1 MKNLLIYMVSI
12 CCLGLSA
19 CSIHQI
25 DIQQGNV
32 VTPELVAQV
41 KPGMDKKQVIFIL
54 GTPLITDP
62 FHHNRWDYIYLLQP
76 HKGNKER
83 YHISLF
89 FEDDK
94 VVRIENDDIP
104 PPPPGTSHK

>member
-1 MKNLLIYMVSI
+1 MKNLLKYSI
-12 CCLGLSA
+12 CLIFLMNSS

-32 VTPELVAQV
+32 VTPELAAQL

-54 GTPLITDP
+54 GKPLISDI
-62 FHHNRWDYIYLLQP
+62 FHQERWDYLYLLEP
-76 HKGNKER
+76 HKGVNER

-94 VVRIENDDIP
+94 LVRIENDT
-104 PPPPGTSHK
+104 PPPPGN

>member
-1 MKNLLIYMVSI
+1 MKNLLKYAI
-12 CCLGLSA
+12 CLICLMISS

-32 VTPELVAQV
+32 VTPELVAQL

-54 GTPLITDP
+54 GDPLVTDI
-62 FHHNRWDYIYLLQP
+62 FHHDRWDYVYLLQP
-76 HKGNKER
+76 HKGKKEH
-83 YHISLF
+83 YHLSLY

-94 VVRIENDDIP
+94 LVRVEDDTP
-104 PPPPGTSHK
+104 PPPPVK

>member
-1 MKNLLIYMVSI
+1 MKNLQIYLTCLI
-12 CCLGLSA
+12 CLIISS

-32 VTPELVAQV
+32 VTPELVAQL
-41 KPGMDKKQVIFIL
+41 KPGMDKKQVVFIL
-54 GTPLITDP
+54 GNPLITDI
-62 FHHNRWDYIYLLQP
+62 FHQDRWDYLYLLQP
-76 HKGNKER
+76 HKGVNER

-94 VVRIENDDIP
+94 LVRIDNEIP
-104 PPPPGTSHK
+104 PPPSN